1 MKIKIFTPMCLMRIV
16 GISIAIGMY
25 GFIQVG
31 IAQTVS
37 ANTGTANASATVQ
50 PPVVT
55 PLQIAD
61 ESFALAE
68 GLVRELRNG
77 GYVLFIRNGAVIPT
91 TTDLQ
96 APGAWWQN
104 CQTTQ
109 RLSPEAQPRARA
121 IGDALRRQQI
131 AVYEVLTSE
140 FCRSYDTGVHL
151 GLIPPIRTPALNDLV
166 AYGALPSL
174 VNYGNGV
181 KDILS
186 RATPPRT
193 NRILIGHAL
202 PSTLIHPVL
211 GFLPEGHTAV
221 FKPEGNNQFHFL
233 TTLSPGQWQWI
244 GKQNISLI
252 AGAPPPPQVVPVPP
266 QSAAPL
272 IDPAKELKGIEL
284 VRALRQGGFNLYM
297 RHAQATVGQDGSLL
311 QKTYWWEDC
320 SIQRNMS
327 DMGREQAKKV
337 GAGIRSINVPVD
349 HVMAAQFCRTQETA
363 HLLGLGAIEVTEDLN
378 HQIGQR
384 AGFDINTAR
393 FKRLAEMPAKGM
405 NNVLVSHT
413 HGSPRN
419 EERIMGGLQEG
430 EIVVYKP
437 DGKGGSEPIARVPVT
452 DWEMLAKLVAS
463 AKS

>member
-1 MKIKIFTPMCLMRIV
+1 M
-16 GISIAIGMY
+16 
-25 GFIQVG
+25 QVA
-31 IAQTVS
+31 IAQSVS
-37 ANTGTANASATVQ
+37 ANTGTASASATVQ
-50 PPVVT
+50 APLVT
-55 PLQIAD
+55 PVQIAD

-96 APGAWWQN
+96 GPGAWWQN

-109 RLSPEAQPRARA
+109 RLAPEAQPRARA
-121 IGDALRRQQI
+121 IGDTLRRQQI

-140 FCRSYDTGVHL
+140 FCRSYDTGIHL
-151 GLIPPIRTPALNDLV
+151 GLIPPIRTPALNDLTTF
-166 AYGALPSL
+166 GAQPNWVGYS
-174 VNYGNGV
+174 NGI
-181 KDILS
+181 KEILS
-186 RATPPRT
+186 RTTPPRT
-193 NRILIGHAL
+193 NRIVIGHAL
-202 PSTLIHPVL
+202 PPSLIHPVL
-211 GFLPEGHTAV
+211 GFLPEGDTAV
-221 FKPEGNNQFHFL
+221 FKAEGNNQFHFL

-252 AGAPPPPQVVPVPP
+252 VGAPPPPQVVPAPP
-266 QSAAPL
+266 ASAAPL
-272 IDPAKELKGIEL
+272 IDPTKELKGIEL

-297 RHAQATVGQDGSLL
+297 RHAQATVGQDGTLL
-311 QKTYWWEDC
+311 QKPRWWEDC
-320 SIQRNMS
+320 TIQRNMS
-327 DMGREQAKKV
+327 EMGREQAKKV

-349 HVMAAQFCRTQETA
+349 QVIAAQFCRTQETA
-363 HLLGLGAIEVTEDLN
+363 HLLDLGAIEVTEDLN

-384 AGFDINTAR
+384 AGFDINVAR

-419 EERIMGGLQEG
+419 EERIMGGVQEG

>member
-1 MKIKIFTPMCLMRIV
+1 MQAAV
-16 GISIAIGMY
+16 
-25 GFIQVG
+25 
-31 IAQTVS
+31 AQSVS
-37 ANTGTANASATVQ
+37 ANTGTASASATVQ
-50 PPVVT
+50 PLVVPT
-55 PLQIAD
+55 LQITD

-77 GYVLFIRNGAVIPT
+77 GYVLFVRNGAVLTSTI
-91 TTDLQ
+91 DQL

-109 RLSPEAQPRARA
+109 RLAPEAQPRARA

-151 GLIPPIRTPALNDLV
+151 GLIPPIRTPVLNDLT
-166 AYGALPSL
+166 AYGAQPNLAG
-174 VNYGNGV
+174 YGNGV
-181 KDILS
+181 KEILS
-186 RATPPRT
+186 RPTPPRT
-193 NRILIGHAL
+193 NRIVIGHAL
-202 PSTLIHPVL
+202 PPTLIHPIL

-233 TTLSPGQWQWI
+233 TTISPGQWQWI
-244 GKQNISLI
+244 GKQSISLV
-252 AGAPPPPQVVPVPP
+252 AGAPAPPQVVPTTPP
-266 QSAAPL
+266 SQAPL

-297 RHAQATVGQDGSLL
+297 RHAQATVGQDGTLL
-311 QKTYWWEDC
+311 QKPLWWEDC
-320 SIQRNMS
+320 TIQRNMS
-327 DMGREQAKKV
+327 DIGREQAKKV
-337 GAGIRSINVPVD
+337 GAGIRSINVSIDQVI
-349 HVMAAQFCRTQETA
+349 AAQFCRTKETA

-384 AGFDINTAR
+384 AGFDINIAR
-393 FKRLAEMPAKGM
+393 FKRLADMPAKGM

-419 EERIMGGLQEG
+419 EERIMGGLQEA
-430 EIVVYKP
+430 EVVVYKP
-437 DGKGGSEPIARVPVT
+437 DGKGGSEPIARIPAT
-452 DWEMLAKLVAS
+452 EWEALAKLVTNV
-463 AKS
+463 KS